1 MLTTNKMILDHI
13 LRRWTAEA
21 CLLGSNARIDRS
33 DAVYVLNVT
42 CLTF

>member
-21 CLLGSNARIDRS
+21 CLLGSNAL
-33 DAVYVLNVT
+33 Y
-42 CLTF
+42 